1 MKLYLMKTYNSSGG
15 GIGNYHVVASG
26 ITAAK
31 KAVKEFD
38 NVATRVKCIEE
49 LQVIIATEDKE

>member
-1 MKLYLMKTYNSSGG
+1 MKLYLIKAYNSSGG

-26 ITAAK
+26 VMAAK

-38 NVATRVKCIEE
+38 DVATRVKYIEK
-49 LQVIIATEDKE
+49 LQVIIAK

>member
-1 MKLYLMKTYNSSGG
+1 MKLYLIKAYNSSGG
-15 GIGNYHVVASG
+15 GIGSYHVVASG

-38 NVATRVKCIEE
+38 DVATRVKCIEE
-49 LQVIIATEDKE
+49 LQVIIAK